1 MSLSQILWPTTIVN
15 VAFLK
20 VFFKLLAKFFKIK
33 LSAEFFFSFLAWK
46 MLLPTIENLTEIWFQ
61 QRGAVSV

>member
-33 LSAEFFFSFLAWK
+33 LSAEFFFLVFLPGRCFC
-46 MLLPTIENLTEIWFQ
+46 LQLRI
-61 QRGAVSV
+61 